1 MIGES
6 PKNKM
11 MDPAADEAGQ
21 VTLKAVSGIKN
32 EYHFPGVPLWKPL
45 AVTASTYEE
54 ALGIWKQLRTPVTP
68 EPLAQPAPEKV
79 EAPKEITKA
88 Q

>member
-1 MIGES
+1 MIPDS
-6 PKNKM
+6 ANKM
-11 MDPAADEAGQ
+11 IDPSADDAGK
-21 VTLKAVSGIKN
+21 VTLKAVSVIKN

-45 AVTASTYEE
+45 AVIASTYEE

-68 EPLAQPAPEKV
+68 EPVEEKV
-79 EAPKEITKA
+79 EEAAKETTNK

>member
-1 MIGES
+1 MIQDS

-11 MDPAADEAGQ
+11 IDPSAEDAGK

-32 EYHFPGVPLWKPL
+32 EYHFPGVPHWKPL
-45 AVTASTYEE
+45 GVIASTYEE
-54 ALGIWKQLRTPVTP
+54 ALNIWKTLRKPVNP
-68 EPLAQPAPEKV
+68 EPVQEKV
-79 EAPKEITKA
+79 EEEVKETTNE